1 MAASTAPFPNPC
13 RLTIINKQQ
22 AMLRLSH
29 PTRQLHG
36 TIALDGSKSIS
47 NRALVALALAGAPA
61 TDWLSRLSTSK
72 DTVTLQR
79 LLAQPDAVYDAGDAG
94 TTFRFMTAF
103 LAIQPGVQTLTG
115 SARMQERPCG
125 PLVEGL
131 RALGASIEYTGKEG
145 YPPLQIGEMQPNGAN
160 AIRVPAGISS
170 QFLSALLLIGPYLP
184 QGLTLTPDGP
194 LVSKPYLEM
203 TLAIMRHFG
212 AQVSWSGEAIRVE
225 PGRYTPKS
233 LAVEADWS
241 GASYW
246 YALAALAAS
255 VDLRLEG
262 LYADSQQG
270 DSALVRMMER
280 FGIQTTFD
288 GDAVVLKKSGA
299 APRPLLE
306 QDFLA
311 CPDIAQ
317 TLAVVCAG
325 VGTQGLFSGLETLSI
340 KETDRIAALKNELA
354 KVETTFVK
362 LPARM
367 NQRSPDKTYFHLQGK
382 ATWSTPPRFATY
394 GDHRMAMAFAA
405 FSMLGT
411 IEIENP
417 EVVVKSYPRF
427 WDDLQKMGFQIA
439 Q

>member
-1 MAASTAPFPNPC
+1 
-13 RLTIINKQQ
+13 
-22 AMLRLSH
+22 MLRLAH
-29 PTRQLHG
+29 PTRRLRG

-47 NRALVALALAGAPA
+47 NRALIALALANAPA
-61 TDWLSRLSTSK
+61 AEWLSRLSTSK

-79 LLAQPDAVYDAGDAG
+79 LLAQQDTVYDAGDAG

-131 RALGASIEYTGKEG
+131 RQLGASIEYAGKEG
-145 YPPLQIGEMQPNGAN
+145 YPPLQIGTMHPNGAN
-160 AIRVPAGISS
+160 AVRVPAGISS

-184 QGLTLTPDGP
+184 QGLTLAPDGP

-203 TLAIMRHFG
+203 TMAIMRHFG
-212 AQVSWSGEAIRVE
+212 AQVEWSGDAIRVA
-225 PGRYTPKS
+225 PGSYTPKH

-246 YALAALAAS
+246 YALAALADE

-262 LYADSQQG
+262 LYADSSQG
-270 DSALVRMMER
+270 DAALVRMMTR
-280 FGIQTTFD
+280 FGIRTTFD
-288 GDAVVLKKSGA
+288 GDAVVLQKSGE
-299 APRPLLE
+299 PLRPLFE
-306 QDFLA
+306 QDFLS

-325 VGTQGLFSGLETLSI
+325 TGTQGLFSGLETLSI

-354 KVETTFVK
+354 KVGTDFIKMPVR
-362 LPARM
+362 L
-367 NQRSPDKTYFHLQGK
+367 NQRTPDKTYFHVQGK
-382 ATWSTPPRFATY
+382 AAWTTPPRFATY

-405 FSMLGT
+405 FSLLGT
-411 IEIENP
+411 VEIENP
-417 EVVVKSYPRF
+417 GVVVKSYPRF
-427 WDDLQKMGFQIA
+427 WDDLEKVGFQVE